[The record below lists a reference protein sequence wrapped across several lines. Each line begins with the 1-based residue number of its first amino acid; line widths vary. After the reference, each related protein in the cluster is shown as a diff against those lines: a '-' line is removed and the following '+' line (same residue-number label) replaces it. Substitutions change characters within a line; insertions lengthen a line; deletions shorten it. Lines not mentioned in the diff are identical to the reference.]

1 MKPLT
6 AIYFIVCLL
15 LMTAEYTGESVS
27 TMIAYYGFIGANLY
41 NSTRLI
47 NKHFKTNNSMRD
59 NTFDLLTN
67 EAKLKAVNNLSA
79 IEATL
84 AISQINYLLDL
95 VANNA
100 DTEIKD
106 IVYML
111 SCLSEM
117 FLSVITSEDR
127 KKPDYLMRLDGN
139 K

>member
-1 MKPLT
+1 
-6 AIYFIVCLL
+6 
-15 LMTAEYTGESVS
+15 
-27 TMIAYYGFIGANLY
+27 
-41 NSTRLI
+41 
-47 NKHFKTNNSMRD
+47 MRD

-106 IVYML
+106 IVYLL
-111 SCLSEM
+111 SSLSEM

-127 KKPDYLMRLDGN
+127 KKPDYLMRLGGDN
-139 K
+139 

>member
-1 MKPLT
+1 
-6 AIYFIVCLL
+6 
-15 LMTAEYTGESVS
+15 
-27 TMIAYYGFIGANLY
+27 
-41 NSTRLI
+41 
-47 NKHFKTNNSMRD
+47 MRD

-84 AISQINYLLDL
+84 AISQINYLLDI
-95 VANNA
+95 VANNT
-100 DTEIKD
+100 DTEIND